1 MELKSEFRW
10 DRRACYL
17 FYILQVECDKE
28 SGNSMK
34 WFVNDRQWRL
44 MAICLFKIS
53 LCWARPLRFGFK
65 KSITEYYRCLLS
77 FLLQKRWKNVLAG
90 PLCVRSRDSDS
101 ESVTE
106 WKLQHMRLWNIRNFL
121 YWQCGKID
129 KKKHILTIVP
139 LIQTCYLKK
148 ISNKES

>member
-1 MELKSEFRW
+1 
-10 DRRACYL
+10 
-17 FYILQVECDKE
+17 
-28 SGNSMK
+28 MK

-53 LCWARPLRFGFK
+53 LYWARPLRFGFK

-139 LIQTCYLKK
+139 LIQTCYLKNIEQRVLNLK
-148 ISNKES
+148 CHRFWLQICLLHQLILVDEKVTLFE

>member
-1 MELKSEFRW
+1 
-10 DRRACYL
+10 
-17 FYILQVECDKE
+17 
-28 SGNSMK
+28 MK

-77 FLLQKRWKNVLAG
+77 FLLHKRWKNVLAG

-139 LIQTCYLKK
+139 LIQTCYLKNIEQRVLNLK
-148 ISNKES
+148 CHRFWLQICLLHQLILVDEKVTLFE

>member
-1 MELKSEFRW
+1 
-10 DRRACYL
+10 
-17 FYILQVECDKE
+17 
-28 SGNSMK
+28 MK

-77 FLLQKRWKNVLAG
+77 FLLQKRGKNVLAG

-121 YWQCGKID
+121 YWQCGKTD

-139 LIQTCYLKK
+139 LIQTCYLKNIEQRVLNLK
-148 ISNKES
+148 CHRFWLQICLLHQLSLVDEKVTLFE

>member
-1 MELKSEFRW
+1 MTANGASWRFVCSKLVCVERVLSGLGLKNLLQNII
-10 DRRACYL
+10 AVCYL
-17 FYILQVECDKE
+17 F
-28 SGNSMK
+28 
-34 WFVNDRQWRL
+34 F
-44 MAICLFKIS
+44 
-53 LCWARPLRFGFK
+53 
-65 KSITEYYRCLLS
+65 
-77 FLLQKRWKNVLAG
+77 LQKRWKNVLAG

-139 LIQTCYLKK
+139 LIQTCYLKNIEQRVLNLK
-148 ISNKES
+148 CHRFWLQICLLHQLSLVDEKVTLFE